1 MGIGRSVTVDCV
13 RVDCGHVD
21 CVRADAVRMDN
32 GDEQMEDEFMTR
44 LRAEP
49 RPEFKRDLK
58 RRLSLAEA
66 TRTPSAPRRFL
77 NGRLVLAGL
86 AGVVVVALIVSPAA
100 QALAQEFLNLF
111 RVKRITAVSISP
123 EVMAQM
129 SEGKLDIE
137 SMLSSSVEVLQ
148 APAEPQRVSS
158 LAEASQLAGIAV
170 RAPASVPDTLSGPE
184 IVVQGEGVARFTADT
199 ARLQAIVDMLGMPD
213 VTIPAELD
221 GAAVTIT
228 TPPVVALIYESAGQ
242 RGPGQTG
249 RGVVFMQAR
258 NPEIVL
264 PEGVKL
270 AELGELALR
279 LSGMAPDDARRLAQ
293 TIDWSSTLLIPI
305 PANAATVSEVQVR
318 GVTGLLILTT
328 GRESS
333 AVTVGDEWI
342 AQHATLLWSEGD
354 TVYAATGAIDQATL
368 VEMANSMQ

>member
-1 MGIGRSVTVDCV
+1 
-13 RVDCGHVD
+13 
-21 CVRADAVRMDN
+21 
-32 GDEQMEDEFMTR
+32 MEDEFMTR
-44 LRAEP
+44 LREDP

-58 RRLSLAEA
+58 QRLSLAEA
-66 TRTPSAPRRFL
+66 TQTSTASRRFV
-77 NGRLVLAGL
+77 NGKLALSGLVGIL
-86 AGVVVVALIVSPAA
+86 VVALTVSPSA

-111 RVKRITAVSISP
+111 RVKRIVAVPINPDAISQFSG
-123 EVMAQM
+123 V
-129 SEGKLDIE
+129 KLDVE

-148 APAEPQRVSS
+148 EPTDPQTVSS

-213 VTIPAELD
+213 VRIPAELD

-228 TPPVVALIYESAGQ
+228 TPPVVALVYQ
-242 RGPGQTG
+242 RGPDPRTD
-249 RGVVFMQAR
+249 GVVFMQAR

-305 PANAATVSEVQVR
+305 PANAA
-318 GVTGLLILTT
+318 
-328 GRESS
+328 
-333 AVTVGDEWI
+333 AK
-342 AQHATLLWSEGD
+342 
-354 TVYAATGAIDQATL
+354 AAR
-368 VEMANSMQ
+368 

>member
-1 MGIGRSVTVDCV
+1 
-13 RVDCGHVD
+13 
-21 CVRADAVRMDN
+21 
-32 GDEQMEDEFMTR
+32 MEDEFMTR
-44 LRAEP
+44 LREEP

-66 TRTPSAPRRFL
+66 TRTTIAPRRFL
-77 NGRLVLAGL
+77 NGRLALAGL
-86 AGVVVVALIVSPAA
+86 AGVLVVALIVSPAA
-100 QALAQEFLNLF
+100 QTLAQEFLNLF

-123 EVMAQM
+123 EVISQLR
-129 SEGKLDIE
+129 EGKLDIE
-137 SMLSSSVEVLQ
+137 SMLSDSVEVLQ
-148 APAEPQRVSS
+148 EPAAPQTVSS
-158 LAEASQLAGIAV
+158 LVEAGQLAGIAV
-170 RAPASVPDTLSGPE
+170 RAPASVPGNLSGPE
-184 IVVQGEGVARFTADT
+184 IVVYGEGVARFTADT
-199 ARLQAIVDMLGMPD
+199 ARLQAIVDMLGAQD
-213 VTIPAELD
+213 VAIPAELD

-228 TPPVVALIYESAGQ
+228 TPPVVSLVYQ
-242 RGPGQTG
+242 RGFDPKVGV
-249 RGVVFMQAR
+249 VVFMQAR

-279 LSGMAPDDARRLAQ
+279 LFGMAPDDARRLAQ

-318 GVTGLLILTT
+318 GMTGLLILTT

-333 AVTVGDEWI
+333 TVTVGDEQV